1 MSNAL
6 DNDTRMPAQDRRS
19 TVGDAAS
26 LVGSATEA
34 LKNRAAD
41 VIKDTASDYA
51 EARKREGAERIKGL
65 GQAVHG
71 AADAIGKEIPA
82 AADYVHTAASRI
94 ESAADE
100 LRNRSIE
107 DLIGTFTRFARQQ
120 PAAAFAGAVL
130 AGFVL
135 SRFLKSAR

>member
-1 MSNAL
+1 MRWI
-6 DNDTRMPAQDRRS
+6 TRPGCG
-19 TVGDAAS
+19 T
-26 LVGSATEA
+26 
-34 LKNRAAD
+34 K
-41 VIKDTASDYA
+41 TAKPRGCGEHSQQ
-51 EARKREGAERIKGL
+51 RHRGAEEPRRRCHQGYGFRLRRGAQARRRARIKGL
-65 GQAVHG
+65 GRAVHG
-71 AADAIGKEIPA
+71 AADEIGKEIPA
-82 AADYVHTAASRI
+82 AADYVHTAASTL

>member
-6 DNDTRMPAQDRRS
+6 DNETRTRTERTAS
-19 TVGDAAS
+19 EAAS
-26 LVGSATEA
+26 LVGTATEA

-41 VIKDTASDYA
+41 AIRDTASEYA
-51 EARKREGAERIKGL
+51 EQRKREGADRMKGL
-65 GQAVHG
+65 GKAVHG
-71 AADAIGKEIPA
+71 AADQIGKEIPQ
-82 AADYVHTAASRI
+82 AADYVHTAASKI

-100 LRNRSIE
+100 LSNRSVE
-107 DLIGTFTRFARQQ
+107 ELIGSFTRFARRQ
-120 PAAAFAGAVL
+120 PVAAFAGAVL

>member
-6 DNDTRMPAQDRRS
+6 DNDTRTRTERTTAE
-19 TVGDAAS
+19 AAS
-26 LVGSATEA
+26 LVNSATEA

-41 VIKDTASDYA
+41 AIRDTAADYA
-51 EARKREGAERIKGL
+51 EQRKREGAERIKGL
-65 GQAVHG
+65 GKAVHG
-71 AADAIGKEIPA
+71 AADEIGKEIPQ
-82 AADYVHTAASRI
+82 AADYVHTAANKM
-94 ESAADE
+94 ENAADE
-100 LRNRSIE
+100 LRNRSVE
-107 DLIGTFTRFARQQ
+107 ELIGSFTRFARRQ

>member
-6 DNDTRMPAQDRRS
+6 DNDTRTRAEDRQ
-19 TVGDAAS
+19 TAGDAAS
-26 LVGSATEA
+26 LVSSATEA

-65 GQAVHG
+65 GRAVHG
-71 AADAIGKEIPA
+71 AADEIGKEIPA
-82 AADYVHTAASRI
+82 AADYVHTAASSL